1 MLRGQEKTKLVNK
14 VTRED
19 IRYRVLLNLWNT
31 NAQSV
36 NCIKF
41 LILYSVKFSRVYIL
55 ENGGF

>member
-1 MLRGQEKTKLVNK
+1 MLRGQEKKLVSK

-19 IRYRVLLNLWNT
+19 IRYRVLLNLCNT

-41 LILYSVKFSRVYIL
+41 LIPYSAKFSRV
-55 ENGGF
+55 